1 MRQDSIGR
9 SGASKEK
16 VKPDLVEPEAPVQ
29 NVNLSAQRKKRSL
42 SKGPSVVDD
51 SSNKKMEDRTS
62 KEP

>member
-9 SGASKEK
+9 SVVSKEK
-16 VKPDLVEPEAPVQ
+16 AKRDLVEPEAPVQ

-42 SKGPSVVDD
+42 SKGPSVVDE
-51 SSNKKMEDRTS
+51 STNKKMEDRAA